1 MTIKVTKDPI
11 GTFSSSWKKCI
22 GTGRLGLALQKEYVE
37 HLKLVQEEIGF
48 QYIRGHGL
56 LHDDI
61 GIYRELETENGPK
74 VFYNFTYVDRI
85 FDTFLEL
92 GLKPFV
98 EFGFMPKQLASGT
111 QTIFAWEGNVTP
123 PKDYNKWSDL
133 IKAVTTHFLER
144 YGEEEVLT
152 WPFEV
157 WNEPNLVN
165 FWEGADKEE
174 YFKLYQVTAEA
185 VKSVNPKLQV
195 GGPAICGGSDEWI
208 TDFLNFCYEN
218 KVPVDFVSRH
228 AYTSRQPH
236 KKTSEYYYQELAE
249 PQKMLDEFRYVRG
262 LIDQSPF
269 PDLPFH
275 ITEYNTSYSP
285 INPIHDTAVNA
296 AYLAKI
302 LSQGGDYVDSFSY
315 WTFSDVFEELDVP
328 KAQFHG
334 GFGLIGLNEIKK
346 PTYHLFEFFNHLGE
360 EILYRDDHQIV
371 TKKANGGY
379 ALIAWNLSME
389 ENDKERIVDIHLSV
403 ESNTYFIS
411 SKSVSEKYANP
422 FETWKQMGR
431 PRFPTK
437 RQVKVLQDA
446 AVPLVNFEQ
455 RDITNGEL
463 ILNLTL
469 ERNEVRL
476 IEIDVVHDETATYD
490 GLDDDLILHAK

>member
-1 MTIKVTKDPI
+1 MTIVVTGESRGK
-11 GTFSSSWKKCI
+11 FSSAWKDCI
-22 GTGRLGLALQKEYVE
+22 GTGRLGLALQKEYIE
-37 HLKLVQEEIGF
+37 HLRLVQEEIGF
-48 QYIRGHGL
+48 RYIRGHGL

-61 GIYRELETENGPK
+61 GIYRELETEKGTK

-92 GLKPFV
+92 GLKPFI

-123 PKDYNKWSDL
+123 PKDYDKWSDL
-133 IKAVTTHFLER
+133 IKVVTSHFIER

-185 VKSVNPKLQV
+185 VKEVHPNIQV

-208 TDFLNFCYEN
+208 TDFLNFCADN
-218 KVPVDFVSRH
+218 HVPVDFVSRH
-228 AYTSRQPH
+228 AYTSKQPH

-249 PQKMLDEFRYVRG
+249 PQKMLDEFHYVRG
-262 LIDQSPF
+262 LIEQSPF

-315 WTFSDVFEELDVP
+315 WTFSDIFEELDVP

-334 GFGLIGLNEIKK
+334 GFGLIGLNEVKK

-360 EILYRDDHQIV
+360 DILYRDDRQIV
-371 TKKANGGY
+371 TKKSDGGY
-379 ALIAWNLSME
+379 SIIAWNLAME
-389 ENDKERIVDIHLSV
+389 DDVKELTTKIKIMAP
-403 ESNTYFIS
+403 SNTYFIA
-411 SKSVSEKYANP
+411 SKAVSEEYANP
-422 FETWKQMGR
+422 FEVWKQMGR
-431 PRFPTK
+431 PRFPSK
-437 RQVKVLQDA
+437 QQVKILQDA
-446 AVPLVNFEQ
+446 TVPLVNYEQ
-455 RDITNGEL
+455 RAVEDGEL
-463 ILNLTL
+463 LL
-469 ERNEVRL
+469 EVSLKRNEVRL
-476 IEIDVVHDETATYD
+476 IEIDVVNDETPTYD
-490 GLDDDLILHAK
+490 GLDDNLILHDK